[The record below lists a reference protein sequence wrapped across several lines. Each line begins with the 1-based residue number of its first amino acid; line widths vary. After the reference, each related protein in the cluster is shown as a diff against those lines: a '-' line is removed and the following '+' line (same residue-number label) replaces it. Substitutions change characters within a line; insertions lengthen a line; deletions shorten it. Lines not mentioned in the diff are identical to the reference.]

1 MLPDEIKVKEIT
13 AKELKELLKSTPA
26 PWVLDVREPRELV
39 VDGVIEGST
48 HIPMMQIPNR
58 LAELPK
64 DRMIVAQCAHGNR
77 SYDVAAYLMMNGF
90 KEVTSLKGGI
100 VAWKS
105 LK

>member
-1 MLPDEIKVKEIT
+1 MLPDEIEVKEIT
-13 AKELKELLKSTPA
+13 AKQLKELLASPTP
-26 PWVLDVREPRELV
+26 PLVLDVREPRELI

-58 LAELPK
+58 LGELPK

-77 SYDVAAYLMMNGF
+77 SYDVAAYLLMNGF
-90 KEVTSLKGGI
+90 KDAASLEGGI

>member
-1 MLPDEIKVKEIT
+1 MLPDETEVKEI
-13 AKELKELLKSTPA
+13 AVIDLKVLLKSATP
-26 PWVLDVREPRELV
+26 PLVLDVREPRELI

-58 LAELPK
+58 LDELPR
-64 DRMIVAQCAHGNR
+64 DRMIVAQCAHGQR

-90 KEVTSLKGGI
+90 KDVASLEGGI
-100 VAWKS
+100 VAWKR

>member
-1 MLPDEIKVKEIT
+1 MLPDEIEVKEIT
-13 AKELKELLKSTPA
+13 AKELKELLKSSTP
-26 PWVLDVREPRELV
+26 PLVLDVREPRELI

-58 LAELPK
+58 LEELPK

-77 SYDVAAYLMMNGF
+77 SYDVAAYLLMNGF
-90 KEVTSLKGGI
+90 KDAASLEGGI

>member
-1 MLPDEIKVKEIT
+1 MLPDGIEVKEIT
-13 AKELKELLKSTPA
+13 AKELKELLKSSTLPL
-26 PWVLDVREPRELV
+26 VLDVREPRELI

-58 LAELPK
+58 LGELPK

-77 SYDVAAYLMMNGF
+77 SYDVAAYLRMNGF
-90 KEVTSLKGGI
+90 KDVASLEGGI